1 MYCLALK
8 PTSHSFFS
16 SFLRISPEPVDLKPE
31 RRRFHGKAPAFRA
44 SRLESGKR
52 PGKFKSRNP
61 DSNPLF
67 IPSFA
72 SNETPLET
80 LNVGDKVRFLA
91 SEFKSLLEP
100 IDKVK
105 RLLHYATLLPPFDG
119 SIRVRENGVA
129 GCTAQVWLEAMMDNE
144 GSMRFRVDSD
154 SEITKGFSS
163 CLLWLLDGAT
173 PMEVLSVGADDL
185 AEMNVGLPSTG
196 RSRVNTW
203 HNVLTS
209 MQNRTRDCVQNRENL
224 QSLDEFQSLLV
235 RPDLHFPSNG
245 SYKEDKLL
253 YWILDYAVESMGIL
267 DSWGEPGMCQLRL
280 RSPLQGQ

>member
-8 PTSHSFFS
+8 STSHPPFS
-16 SFLRISPEPVDLKPE
+16 SVLKIASESVDTKPE
-31 RRRFHGKAPAFRA
+31 RRRFHGKAPTFLA
-44 SRLESGKR
+44 SQLESAKR
-52 PGKFKSRNP
+52 AGKFKSRNL
-61 DSNPLF
+61 DSNRLF

-72 SNETPLET
+72 KNEIPLEI

-91 SEFKSLLEP
+91 SEFKSLPEP

-105 RLLHYATLLPPFDG
+105 RLLQYATLLPPFDG
-119 SIRVRENGVA
+119 SIRVRENRVV
-129 GCTAQVWLEAMMDNE
+129 GCTAQVWMEARMDDE

-163 CLLWLLDGAT
+163 CLIWLLDGAA

-203 HNVLTS
+203 HNVLIS
-209 MQNRTRDCVQNRENL
+209 MQNRTRDCVDNKEKL

-235 RPDLHFPSNG
+235 RPDLRFPSNG
-245 SYKEDKLL
+245 NYKEDKVCTKL
-253 YWILDYAVESMGIL
+253 IF
-267 DSWGEPGMCQLRL
+267 
-280 RSPLQGQ
+280 